1 MKKLEE
7 IVERIQV
14 AFDAKNEARDLALRR
29 SRALIRDCAN
39 TIRATHRAE
48 FEQAAQQLSEARR
61 AAAEMIQGVR
71 DYPDLYYTG
80 YTQDA
85 LKEYVE
91 ASATF
96 ALITDAP
103 LPSPDE
109 LQVEY
114 AAYLN
119 GLAEAASE
127 LRRHILDIIRRG
139 HSERAEQ
146 LLGYMEDIYSYLI
159 TIDFPDAIT
168 GGLRR
173 TTDALRAVLERTRG
187 DLTTSLRQAQLQA
200 ALRSLEQK
208 LEPDE
213 RTDAR

>member
-1 MKKLEE
+1 MDKLEE
-7 IVERIQV
+7 IVERIQI

-29 SRALIRDCAN
+29 SRALIRHCAN

-48 FEQAAQQLSEARR
+48 FEQAAKLLVTAREA
-61 AAAEMIQGVR
+61 ACEMVAGVR

-91 ASATF
+91 ASVTF

-103 LPSPDE
+103 LPAPEE
-109 LQVEY
+109 LDVEY

-127 LRRHILDIIRRG
+127 LRRHILDITRRK
-139 HSERAEQ
+139 HSERAEH
-146 LLGYMEDIYSYLI
+146 LLGQMEDIYSYLI

-173 TTDALRAVLERTRG
+173 TTDVLRAVLERTRG

-200 ALRSLEQK
+200 ALRSLEEK
-208 LEPDE
+208 LKLDE
-213 RTDAR
+213 VDDGT

>member
-1 MKKLEE
+1 MDKLEE
-7 IVERIQV
+7 IVERIHA

-29 SRALIRDCAN
+29 SRALIRHCAN

-48 FEQAAQQLSEARR
+48 FEPAAQLLSEARQ
-61 AAAEMIQGVR
+61 AAAEMVEGVR
-71 DYPDLYYTG
+71 DYPDLYHTG

-114 AAYLN
+114 AVYLK

-146 LLGYMEDIYSYLI
+146 MLGYMEDIYGYLV

-187 DLTTSLRQAQLQA
+187 DLTTSLRQAKLQA
-200 ALRSLEQK
+200 ALHSLEEK
-208 LEPDE
+208 LKLDE
-213 RTDAR
+213 GADET

>member
-1 MKKLEE
+1 MDKLEE
-7 IVERIQV
+7 IVERIQMD
-14 AFDAKNEARDLALRR
+14 FDAKNEARDLTLRR
-29 SRALIRDCAN
+29 SRELIRCCAN
-39 TIRATHRAE
+39 TIRAIHRAE
-48 FEQAAQQLSEARR
+48 FDHAAELLDTARQAAG
-61 AAAEMIQGVR
+61 EMITGVQ

-85 LKEYVE
+85 LKEFVE
-91 ASATF
+91 ASVTF

-103 LPSPDE
+103 LPAPEE
-109 LQVEY
+109 LNVEH
-114 AAYLN
+114 AAYLK

-127 LRRHILDIIRRG
+127 LRRHILDIIRHG

-146 LLGYMEDIYSYLI
+146 LLGYMNDVYGYLI

-173 TTDALRAVLERTRG
+173 NTDMLRAVLERTRG

-200 ALRSLEQK
+200 ALQSLEEK
-208 LEPDE
+208 LS
-213 RTDAR
+213 